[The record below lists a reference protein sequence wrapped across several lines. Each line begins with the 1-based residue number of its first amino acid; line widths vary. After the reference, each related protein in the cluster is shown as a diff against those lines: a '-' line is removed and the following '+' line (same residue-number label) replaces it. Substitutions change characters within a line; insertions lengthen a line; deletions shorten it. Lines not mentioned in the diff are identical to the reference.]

1 MGMIN
6 ISYKNLSIVKE
17 ASEIKS
23 FIERNK
29 AIPKTCN
36 LDGVILSPYSVSYLM
51 GILIQDNFKKS
62 NYALSSVIKYDASRY
77 ADTINGEQVK
87 KDDYLI
93 MISNFIKFCIAH
105 KRVPAYVTTQRSKI
119 KVSFELFMYGLSKI
133 VVFYHKNGY
142 LPNYCTFNKS
152 IFINGVTSSN
162 NVKKSS
168 STSTSTS
175 QKTSNCTNPYSS
187 KPHLYDANLGQD
199 TNYSCANN
207 SEQQII
213 YKLFGKIFKES
224 DLAKWSGTTTA
235 GTSHQGINTCIAY
248 IAKKMGVKLTIKWVY
263 FSDLGKTVEERF
275 ESLAKII
282 CQPNKSVITHIAY
295 VNGGK
300 KPVTKSTEVFGH
312 YEVLDKIN
320 TKTKYVRAL
329 NSLGSKSNGRYN
341 GRLQDRSYSVEA
353 SYLANTPGGQ
363 KAICIITKG

>member
-1 MGMIN
+1 M
-6 ISYKNLSIVKE
+6 KE
-17 ASEIKS
+17 ASEIKT
-23 FIERNK
+23 FIEKNK

-36 LDGVILSPYSVSYLM
+36 LGGIILSPYSVSYLM
-51 GILIQDNFKKS
+51 ASMIKNNFKTS
-62 NYALSSVIKYDASRY
+62 SYGLSPVIIYNSSRF
-77 ADTINGEQVK
+77 ADIINGEQVK
-87 KDDYLI
+87 KDDYLV
-93 MISNFIKFCIAH
+93 MVSNFISYCKDH
-105 KRVPAYVTTQRSKI
+105 KRVPSYVTTQRSKT

-133 VVFYHKNGY
+133 IGFYQKNNY

-152 IFINGVTSSN
+152 IFANGVSSSSTF
-162 NVKKSS
+162 KKSS

-175 QKTSNCTNPYSS
+175 KKTSNCTNPYTS

-207 SEQQII
+207 SEQQNL
-213 YKLFGKIFKES
+213 YKLLGKIFKES
-224 DLAKWSGTTTA
+224 DLAKWSSTTTA
-235 GTSHQGINTCIAY
+235 GTSHQGIDTCIAY
-248 IAKKMGVKLTIKWVY
+248 IAKKMGVKLTTKWMY

-275 ESLAKII
+275 EALAKII
-282 CQPNKSVITHIAY
+282 CQPNKAVITHIAY
-295 VNGGK
+295 VNGGE
-300 KPVTKSTEVFGH
+300 KPVTKSTKVFGH

-329 NSLGSKSNGRYN
+329 NSLGTKSNGRYN